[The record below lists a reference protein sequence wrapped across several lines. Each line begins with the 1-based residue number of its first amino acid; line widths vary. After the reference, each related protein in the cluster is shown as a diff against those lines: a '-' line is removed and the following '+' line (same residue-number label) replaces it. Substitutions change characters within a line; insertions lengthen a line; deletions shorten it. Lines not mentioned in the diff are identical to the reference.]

1 MLVDEVGGHEQLQFG
16 EQRRT
21 TRANFDH
28 VQPIGHRSPGPP
40 GRRDAAAWAERA
52 ERILGVAAEL
62 LIADDTVVIDTVA
75 RAAGVGK
82 GTIYLHFRS
91 RDALLAAVLRRER
104 LLLAEGL
111 TGDTP
116 GEVAGAAAGE
126 LRRRPLVVAVLRRG
140 ELPAGV
146 PGDPRGAAAGFAR
159 YLAELQSAGLVRADR
174 PAAELTVAVAAVLIG
189 HLTIADTAIGL
200 PADAAPALIAETVD
214 RLLDTGRA
222 LDDAAR
228 AEVARATGA
237 YLARGRA
244 EAATAFYETAGIAPP
259 EER

>member
-1 MLVDEVGGHEQLQFG
+1 MQS
-16 EQRRT
+16 
-21 TRANFDH
+21 
-28 VQPIGHRSPGPP
+28 IGHRSPGPP

-91 RDALLAAVLRRER
+91 REALLAAVLRRER
-104 LLLAEGL
+104 LLLAERL
-111 TGDTP
+111 TGATP
-116 GEVAGAAAGE
+116 GEVAGAAARE

-140 ELPAGV
+140 ELPAGT
-146 PGDPRGAAAGFAR
+146 PGDPLLDRRGAAAGFAS

-200 PADAAPALIAETVD
+200 SADAAPALIPALIAETVD
-214 RLLDTGRA
+214 RLLDTGRS
-222 LDDAAR
+222 LDDTERAA
-228 AEVARATGA
+228 VARASGE